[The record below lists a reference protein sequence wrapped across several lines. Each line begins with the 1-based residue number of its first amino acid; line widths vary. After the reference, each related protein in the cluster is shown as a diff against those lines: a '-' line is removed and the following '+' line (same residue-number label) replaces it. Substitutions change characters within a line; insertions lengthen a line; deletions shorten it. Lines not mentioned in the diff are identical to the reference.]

1 MISSNEEREGHSATG
16 GNVTVKNGTV
26 ALDDPISPTLMMRM
40 QIFLMVY
47 ALCKQQ

>member
-1 MISSNEEREGHSATG
+1 MISSNEREGHSATG
-16 GNVTVKNGTV
+16 GNVTVNGTV